1 MENVTVFA
9 KASPVQA
16 TAKVVIKDFLEV
28 MGKSEVGKEYKSDRF
43 MVGDTDM
50 EIGIYP
56 NGDQEEHKG
65 FVSVFLGNNSDKDA
79 TAKCQFVTDAK
90 TLTFKDVQVKAK
102 KGWGFGQF
110 LTHSKCTEV
119 YKEKDFVVTAN
130 VEIQGK
136 DLKILGNETVTAFK
150 KFGVW
155 ENVYRKMQD
164 ANFTLVFNGSEV
176 PCHKHVLAAASPVF
190 EAMVDSQH
198 LEGIESKANIDLPE
212 DVGRAFVRF
221 IYTGELPVDI
231 LKEHTSAFLE
241 LGDKYDV
248 QELKDL
254 SEGELLEQLDKKN
267 MVEFVHIGD
276 LFNAS
281 KIFEA
286 ALKMTNANISW
297 LRKQVRISKQRQR
310 HYRSKAL
317 ITLTDL
323 SPLIQSRSF
332 NKL

>member
-16 TAKVVIKDFLEV
+16 TAKVVIKHFLEV
-28 MGKSEVGKEYKSDRF
+28 MERSEVGKGYPSDSF
-43 MVGDTDM
+43 MVGDTEM
-50 EIGIYP
+50 QIVLYP
-56 NGDQEEHKG
+56 NGKTEDCKG
-65 FVSVFLGNNSDKDA
+65 FVSVFLCNNSDKDA

-90 TLTFKDVQVKAK
+90 TWTFKDKVPAK
-102 KGWGFGQF
+102 KGWVYNKL

-119 YKEKDFVVTAN
+119 YMDKDFVLTAN
-130 VEIQGK
+130 VEVEGE
-136 DLKILGNETVTAFK
+136 DLKLSGNDTVAAFK

-198 LEGIESKANIDLPE
+198 LEGIESKANIDLSE

-276 LFNAS
+276 LFKAS

-286 ALKMTNANISW
+286 ALKMTKANISW
-297 LRKQVRISKQRQR
+297 LRSQVRTSK
-310 HYRSKAL
+310 K
-317 ITLTDL
+317 
-323 SPLIQSRSF
+323 
-332 NKL
+332 

>member
-1 MENVTVFA
+1 M
-9 KASPVQA
+9 
-16 TAKVVIKDFLEV
+16 
-28 MGKSEVGKEYKSDRF
+28 
-43 MVGDTDM
+43 
-50 EIGIYP
+50 
-56 NGDQEEHKG
+56 
-65 FVSVFLGNNSDKDA
+65 
-79 TAKCQFVTDAK
+79 
-90 TLTFKDVQVKAK
+90 
-102 KGWGFGQF
+102 
-110 LTHSKCTEV
+110 
-119 YKEKDFVVTAN
+119 TAN
-130 VEIQGK
+130 VEIPGK
-136 DLKILGNETVTAFK
+136 DLKLFGNDTVAAFK

-155 ENVYRKMQD
+155 ENVYQKMQD

-198 LEGIESKANIDLPE
+198 LEGIESKANIDLSE

-286 ALKMTNANISW
+286 ALKMTKANISW
-297 LRKQVRISKQRQR
+297 LRNQVHTTKHFQRR
-310 HYRSKAL
+310 NG
-317 ITLTDL
+317 
-323 SPLIQSRSF
+323 PEG
-332 NKL
+332 

>member
-90 TLTFKDVQVKAK
+90 TLTFKQEVGAK
-102 KGWGFGQF
+102 KGWGYARF
-110 LTHSKCTEV
+110 LPHTKCTEV
-119 YKEKDFVVTAN
+119 YMDKDFVLTAN
-130 VEIQGK
+130 VEIEGK
-136 DLKILGNETVTAFK
+136 DLKLSGNDTVAAFK

-164 ANFTLVFNGSEV
+164 ANFTLVFNGCEV
-176 PCHKHVLAAASPVF
+176 PCHKHVLAAASLVF

-317 ITLTDL
+317 STLTDL